1 LSPFF
6 MGICRVLAYVTAGYV
21 AVAAPEPALWGLA
34 LVSLSYLIGLTYAAK
49 QEAFD
54 GLGALWPLA
63 FLAAPLAYGLYTRPN
78 GGLLA
83 ALLLIMLAAWIV
95 VALSFL
101 KRRARGDVP
110 RAVIGLIAGISLVD
124 AVFLAGATETEAAL
138 VAVLCFLAT
147 LALQRW
153 VIGT

>member
-1 LSPFF
+1 
-6 MGICRVLAYVTAGYV
+6 
-21 AVAAPEPALWGLA
+21 
-34 LVSLSYLIGLTYAAK
+34 
-49 QEAFD
+49 
-54 GLGALWPLA
+54 
-63 FLAAPLAYGLYTRPN
+63 
-78 GGLLA
+78 
-83 ALLLIMLAAWIV
+83 MLAAWIV